1 MVSQMKTLL
10 SGLATI
16 IVLTLTL
23 PGAIHAADAEL
34 APAGIMEFTG
44 DFLTDS
50 ERIRGAFT
58 RIVDDDGAL
67 PGLNFHFAFAL
78 GSARLEPQ
86 ALQKLDILG
95 DVMRSLGRQGY
106 RFAVNGHTDIT
117 GPADLNNRLSLAR
130 AEAVAEHLVRK
141 WNVEPAWLRVI
152 GFGSTHLLDP
162 GQPKSAVNRR
172 VEVLVTERPAQPMP
186 ESPSGPLTE

>member
-34 APAGIMEFTG
+34 APAGITEFTG

-186 ESPSGPLTE
+186 ESPPGPLTE